1 MMLLPVSVGTACRIN
16 LLLNLFGFMKSKFL
30 IVAGLLLA
38 GVCASAQNYFGVT
51 GGYNLSTLK
60 MEELTGDPYGV
71 KTEHSPRSGFNAGI
85 AYEHRFTGSD
95 KGNLFIGANVLYS
108 LEGYHYKTTIPTGV
122 SDIVLKSGSDAVYED
137 NVDFKY
143 LKVPVSFG
151 YNFKLSDNFGLAP
164 KVFGILE
171 SQLDIVHDDVNPV
184 FDFAFGAGVNLN
196 IGERLSIGLG
206 YDWNLEND
214 FEPNI
219 RYGNAHANVT
229 YYIFSK

>member
-1 MMLLPVSVGTACRIN
+1 
-16 LLLNLFGFMKSKFL
+16 MKKLL
-30 IVAGLLLA
+30 IVAGLMLA

-143 LKVPVSFG
+143 LKLPVSFG

-206 YDWNLEND
+206 YDWNIEND

-219 RYGNAHANVT
+219 RYGNAHANVS
-229 YYIFSK
+229 YYIFSTK

>member
-1 MMLLPVSVGTACRIN
+1 
-16 LLLNLFGFMKSKFL
+16 MKSKFL

-219 RYGNAHANVT
+219 RYGNAHANVS

>member
-1 MMLLPVSVGTACRIN
+1 
-16 LLLNLFGFMKSKFL
+16 MKKML
-30 IVAGLLLA
+30 IVAGLMLA
-38 GVCASAQNYFGVT
+38 SVCASAQNYFGVT

-206 YDWNLEND
+206 YDWNIEND

-219 RYGNAHANVT
+219 RYGNAHANVS
-229 YYIFSK
+229 YYIFSTK

>member
-219 RYGNAHANVT
+219 RYGNAHANVS